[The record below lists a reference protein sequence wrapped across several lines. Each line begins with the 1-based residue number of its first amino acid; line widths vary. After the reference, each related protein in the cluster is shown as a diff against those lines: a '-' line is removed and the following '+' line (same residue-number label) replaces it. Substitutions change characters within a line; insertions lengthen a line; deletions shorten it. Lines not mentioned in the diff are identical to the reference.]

1 MVGEV
6 WEVVFQEERTVME
19 VSLEVVEAVLLGI
32 AAEEKTE
39 RVMRIV
45 TGEWG
50 GEDSITRVLQVE
62 HEVIW
67 VLVLVLV
74 SVENMVVAEE

>member
-1 MVGEV
+1 M
-6 WEVVFQEERTVME
+6 
-19 VSLEVVEAVLLGI
+19 
-32 AAEEKTE
+32 
-39 RVMRIV
+39 IV

-50 GEDSITRVLQVE
+50 GKDSITRLLQVE

-74 SVENMVVAEE
+74 RVRVENMFVTEVWGGEDSMTSVQQLV